1 VARRRPSCSCAPPFD
16 VSALLRSLLL
26 ALACALCAVPG
37 AARALLLDD
46 ARARIDGWPVVSVLA
61 DPGRQMTLADVRA
74 QRERFAPP
82 VTAPGTLG
90 HRRDAVW
97 LHLPLEVAAG
107 SDGRW
112 VLDLEYAV
120 LNRIDL
126 HLLDAEGRVVQQAR
140 LGNLQPFAERP
151 LPSRSHAVELALQ
164 PGARYEAWLRVET
177 LGAMIVP
184 LTLSKPP
191 AFWQHALR
199 EQMLQ
204 GLLAGLGLCLL
215 FYSLLQWVTLHDALL
230 PKYAL
235 LIGGGI
241 LFSLVQF
248 GIGAQYLWTDRFWA
262 ETHLAGIAA
271 LAASAGTFLFVEDV
285 LRGPERHRWFGP
297 VMKAGAAFLAL
308 VAVAYAVDLVDVHLV
323 TAVIGSVGLAPA
335 LLGLPG
341 ALALARRGNP
351 VGWLFIAAWIGY
363 FVSTAVMVALIR
375 GKLPANFWTL
385 HSFQLGTTLD
395 MLLFLRVLALRLH
408 AVHAESRRHARERD
422 SALSLART
430 DPLTGLPNR
439 RGLNA
444 ALADGLA
451 RATRARLMAVYLIDL
466 DGFKPVNDQHGHDAG
481 DALLC
486 AVATRLRASLR
497 GSDVVARLGGDEF
510 VVLAEGLPSDDKARE
525 LGDQLAAAFVDPFD
539 VQGLHFELGATLG
552 YALAPLDGEDPA
564 ALLKRADAAMY
575 AGKQD
580 GRNVLRLA
588 AP

>member
-1 VARRRPSCSCAPPFD
+1 MV
-16 VSALLRSLLL
+16 
-26 ALACALCAVPG
+26 ALACAACLAPAW
-37 AARALLLDD
+37 AATAAQPLVLDD
-46 ARARIDGWPVVSVLA
+46 ARARIDAWSAVTALG
-61 DPGRQMTLADVRA
+61 DTGKQMTLDDARVARD
-74 QRERFAPP
+74 RFAAPT
-82 VTAPGTLG
+82 TAPGTLG

-120 LNRIDL
+120 LNRADL
-126 HLLDAEGRVVQQAR
+126 YLLDAQGRLVRQAR
-140 LGNLQPFAERP
+140 LGNLQPYAERP

-191 AFWQHALR
+191 AFWQHALA

-215 FYSLLQWVTLHDALL
+215 FYSLLQWATLRDPLL

-271 LAASAGTFLFVEDV
+271 LAAAAGTFLFVEDV

-297 VMKAGAAFLAL
+297 AMKGGAAFLAV
-308 VAVAYAVDLVDVHLV
+308 VAVAYALDLIDVHAV
-323 TAVIGSVGLAPA
+323 SAVIGSVGLAPA
-335 LLGLPG
+335 LIGLPG
-341 ALALARRGNP
+341 ALKLARRGNP
-351 VGWLFIAAWIGY
+351 VGWLFIVAWVGY

-385 HSFQLGTTLD
+385 HSFQLGATLD

-408 AVHAESRRHARERD
+408 AVHDEARRSAHERD
-422 SALSLART
+422 SALSLAQT

-439 RGLNA
+439 RGLQA

-451 RATRARLMAVYLIDL
+451 RATRERLLAVYLIDL
-466 DGFKPVNDQHGHDAG
+466 DGFKPVNDKHGHDVG

-486 AVATRLRASLR
+486 AVAQRLRASLR

-510 VVLAEGLPSDDKARE
+510 VVVAQGLPSDDKARE
-525 LGDQLAAAFVDPFD
+525 LGDQVAAAFIDPFEL
-539 VQGLHFELGATLG
+539 QGLHFELGATLG
-552 YALAPLDGEDPA
+552 YALAPLDGDEPA

-580 GRNVLRLA
+580 GRNVLRLV
-588 AP
+588 

>member
-1 VARRRPSCSCAPPFD
+1 LPRSVLVALVCAACLLPAWAAPAAQ
-16 VSALLRSLLL
+16 AL
-26 ALACALCAVPG
+26 V
-37 AARALLLDD
+37 LDD
-46 ARARIDGWPVVSVLA
+46 ARQRIDAWPAVTTLGDA
-61 DPGRQMTLADVRA
+61 GKQMTLDDARA

-82 VTAPGTLG
+82 TTAPGTLG

-97 LHLPLEVAAG
+97 LHLPLAVAAG

-120 LNRIDL
+120 LNSVDL
-126 HLLDAEGRVVQQAR
+126 HLLDADGRLVREAR

-151 LPSRSHAVELALQ
+151 LPSRSHAIELALQ
-164 PGARYEAWLRVET
+164 PGARYELWLRIET
-177 LGAMIVP
+177 LGGMIVP

-191 AFWQHALR
+191 AFWQRALR

-215 FYSLLQWVTLHDALL
+215 FYSLLQWATLRDALL

-248 GIGAQYLWTDRFWA
+248 GIGAQYLWTDRLWA
-262 ETHLAGIAA
+262 ETHLASIAA
-271 LAASAGTFLFVEDV
+271 LAAAAGTFLFVEDV

-297 VMKAGAAFLAL
+297 AMKGGAAFLGL
-308 VAVAYAVDLVDVHLV
+308 VAAAYALDLIDVHAV
-323 TAVIGSVGLAPA
+323 SAVIGTVGLAPA
-335 LLGLPG
+335 LIGLPG
-341 ALALARRGNP
+341 ALKLARRGNP
-351 VGWLFIAAWIGY
+351 VGWLFIVAWIGY

-385 HSFQLGTTLD
+385 HSFQLGATLD

-408 AVHAESRRHARERD
+408 AVHAEARRSAHERD

-439 RGLNA
+439 RGLQA

-451 RATRARLMAVYLIDL
+451 RATRERLLAVYLIDL
-466 DGFKPVNDQHGHDAG
+466 DGFKPVNDRHGHDVG

-486 AVATRLRASLR
+486 AVAERLRNSLR
-497 GSDVVARLGGDEF
+497 ASDVVARLGGDEF
-510 VVLAEGLPSDDKARE
+510 VVVAQGLPSDDKARE
-525 LGDQLAAAFVDPFD
+525 LGDQVAAAFIDPFEL
-539 VQGLHFELGATLG
+539 QGLHFELGATLG
-552 YALAPLDGEDPA
+552 YALAPLDGDEPA

-575 AGKQD
+575 TGKQD

-588 AP
+588 AQ

>member
-1 VARRRPSCSCAPPFD
+1 MLPFA

-26 ALACALCAVPG
+26 ALVCALCAAT
-37 AARALLLDD
+37 AAAQPLLLDD
-46 ARARIDGWPVVSVLA
+46 ARSRIDAWAAVTVLG
-61 DPGRQMTLADVRA
+61 DPGRQMTLADARA
-74 QRERFAPP
+74 QRARFAPP
-82 VTAPGTLG
+82 TTAPGTLG

-97 LHLPLEVAAG
+97 LHLPIDVAAG

-112 VLDLEYAV
+112 VLDLQYAV
-120 LNRIDL
+120 LNRVDL
-126 HLLDAEGRVVQQAR
+126 HLLDADGRLVREAR

-151 LPSRSHAVELALQ
+151 LPSRSHAIELALQ

-191 AFWQHALR
+191 AFWQHALA

-215 FYSLLQWVTLHDALL
+215 FYSLLQWVTLRDALL

-248 GIGAQYLWTDRFWA
+248 GIGAQYLWTDRVWA
-262 ETHLAGIAA
+262 ETHLAGIGA

-285 LRGPERHRWFGP
+285 LRGPERRPWFGP
-297 VMKAGAAFLAL
+297 AMKGGAAFLAL
-308 VAVAYAVDLVDVHLV
+308 VAAAYAIDLVDVHFV
-323 TAVIGSVGLAPA
+323 SAIIGTVGLAPA
-335 LLGLPG
+335 LIGLPG
-341 ALALARRGNP
+341 ALQLARRGNP
-351 VGWLFIAAWIGY
+351 VGWLFIAAWVGY

-375 GKLPANFWTL
+375 GQLPANFWTL
-385 HSFQLGTTLD
+385 HSFQLGATLD

-408 AVHAESRRHARERD
+408 AVHEQSRRHAHERD
-422 SALSLART
+422 RALSLAHT

-444 ALADGLA
+444 ALADGLV
-451 RATRARLMAVYLIDL
+451 RATRERLMAVYLIDL
-466 DGFKPVNDQHGHDAG
+466 DGFKPVNDQHGHDVG

-510 VVLAEGLPSDDKARE
+510 VVVAEGLPSNDKARE
-525 LGDQLAAAFVDPFD
+525 LGDQVAAAFVDPFE

-552 YALAPLDGEDPA
+552 YALAPLDGDEPA

-580 GRNVLRLA
+580 GRNVLRV
-588 AP
+588 

>member
-1 VARRRPSCSCAPPFD
+1 MT
-16 VSALLRSLLL
+16 
-26 ALACALCAVPG
+26 
-37 AARALLLDD
+37 LDD
-46 ARARIDGWPVVSVLA
+46 A
-61 DPGRQMTLADVRA
+61 RA

-82 VTAPGTLG
+82 TTAPGTLG

-97 LHLPLEVAAG
+97 LHLPLAAAAG

-120 LNRIDL
+120 LNRVDL
-126 HLLDAEGRVVQQAR
+126 HLLDADGRLVREAR
-140 LGNLQPFAERP
+140 LGNLQPFAQRP
-151 LPSRSHAVELALQ
+151 LPSRSHAIELALQ
-164 PGARYEAWLRVET
+164 PGARYELWLRIET
-177 LGAMIVP
+177 LGGMIAP

-191 AFWQHALR
+191 AFWRHALA

-215 FYSLLQWVTLHDALL
+215 FYSLLQWATLRDALL

-248 GIGAQYLWTDRFWA
+248 GIGAQYLWTDRLWA

-271 LAASAGTFLFVEDV
+271 LAAAAGTFLFVEDV

-297 VMKAGAAFLAL
+297 AMKGGAVFLAL
-308 VAVAYAVDLVDVHLV
+308 VAVAYALDLIDVHAV
-323 TAVIGSVGLAPA
+323 SAVIGTVGLAPA
-335 LLGLPG
+335 LIGLPG
-341 ALALARRGNP
+341 ALKLARRGNP
-351 VGWLFIAAWIGY
+351 VGWLFIVAWIGY

-385 HSFQLGTTLD
+385 HSFQLGATLD

-408 AVHAESRRHARERD
+408 AVHAEARRSAHERD

-439 RGLNA
+439 RGLQA

-451 RATRARLMAVYLIDL
+451 RATRERLLAVYLIDL
-466 DGFKPVNDQHGHDAG
+466 DGFKPVNDRHGHDVG

-486 AVATRLRASLR
+486 AVAERLRNSLR
-497 GSDVVARLGGDEF
+497 ASDVVARLGGDEF
-510 VVLAEGLPSDDKARE
+510 VVVAQGLPSDDKARE
-525 LGDQLAAAFVDPFD
+525 LGDQVAAAFIDPFEL
-539 VQGLHFELGATLG
+539 QGLHFELGATLG
-552 YALAPLDGEDPA
+552 YALAPLDGDEPA
-564 ALLKRADAAMY
+564 SLLKRADAAMY
-575 AGKQD
+575 TGKQD

>member
-1 VARRRPSCSCAPPFD
+1 VLPFA
-16 VSALLRSLLL
+16 VSALLRSLLVT
-26 ALACALCAVPG
+26 LACALCSAAAV
-37 AARALLLDD
+37 AQALVLDD
-46 ARARIDGWPVVSVLA
+46 ARSRIDAWPALTVLG
-61 DPGRQMTLADVRA
+61 DPGKQMTLADARA
-74 QRERFAPP
+74 QRERFVPP
-82 VTAPGTLG
+82 TTADGTLG

-97 LHLPLEVAAG
+97 LRLPIDVAAG

-126 HLLDAEGRVVQQAR
+126 HLLDADGGLVREAR

-215 FYSLLQWVTLHDALL
+215 FYSLLQWVTLRDALL

-248 GIGAQYLWTDRFWA
+248 GIGAQYLWTDRLWA

-285 LRGPERHRWFGP
+285 LRGPERHPWFGP
-297 VMKAGAAFLAL
+297 AMKGGAAFLAL
-308 VAVAYAVDLVDVHLV
+308 VAAAYAIDLVDVHFV
-323 TAVIGSVGLAPA
+323 SAIIGTVGLAPA

-341 ALALARRGNP
+341 ALKLARRGNP

-385 HSFQLGTTLD
+385 HSFQLGATLD

-408 AVHAESRRHARERD
+408 AVHEQSRRHAHERD
-422 SALSLART
+422 SALSLAHT

-444 ALADGLA
+444 ALTEGLV
-451 RATRARLMAVYLIDL
+451 RATRERLMAVYLIDL
-466 DGFKPVNDQHGHDAG
+466 DGFKPVNDQHGHDVG

-510 VVLAEGLPSDDKARE
+510 VVVAQGLPSDDKARE
-525 LGDQLAAAFVDPFD
+525 LGDQVAAAFIDPFE

-552 YALAPLDGEDPA
+552 YALAPLDGDEPA

-580 GRNVLRLA
+580 GRNVLRLTT
-588 AP
+588 

>member
-1 VARRRPSCSCAPPFD
+1 MPASTAT
-16 VSALLRSLLL
+16 ATQSL
-26 ALACALCAVPG
+26 V
-37 AARALLLDD
+37 LDD
-46 ARARIDGWPVVSVLA
+46 ARARIDAWPAVTVLG
-61 DPGRQMTLADVRA
+61 DPGKQMTLDDARA
-74 QRERFAPP
+74 QRARFAPP
-82 VTAPGTLG
+82 TTAPGTLG

-97 LHLPLEVAAG
+97 LRLPLEVAAG

-126 HLLDAEGRVVQQAR
+126 YLLDADGRLVRQAR
-140 LGNLQPFAERP
+140 LGNLQPNAQRP
-151 LPSRSHAVELALQ
+151 LPSRSHAIELALQ
-164 PGARYEAWLRVET
+164 PGARYEAWLRIET
-177 LGAMIVP
+177 LGGMIVP

-215 FYSLLQWVTLHDALL
+215 FYSLLQWATLRDALL

-248 GIGAQYLWTDRFWA
+248 GIGAQYLWTDRLWA

-271 LAASAGTFLFVEDV
+271 LAAAAGTFLFVEDV
-285 LRGPERHRWFGP
+285 LRGPERQRWFGP
-297 VMKAGAAFLAL
+297 AMKGGAAFLAL
-308 VAVAYAVDLVDVHLV
+308 VAAAYALDLIDVHAV
-323 TAVIGSVGLAPA
+323 SAVIGSVGLAPA
-335 LLGLPG
+335 LIGLPG
-341 ALALARRGNP
+341 ALKLARRGNP
-351 VGWLFIAAWIGY
+351 VGWLFIAAWVGY

-385 HSFQLGTTLD
+385 HSFQLGATLD

-408 AVHAESRRHARERD
+408 AVHAEAQRSAHERD

-439 RGLNA
+439 RGLQA

-451 RATRARLMAVYLIDL
+451 RATPERLLAVYLIDL
-466 DGFKPVNDQHGHDAG
+466 DGFKPVNDKHGHDVG

-486 AVATRLRASLR
+486 AVAERLRASLR
-497 GSDVVARLGGDEF
+497 ASDVVARLGGDEF
-510 VVLAEGLPSDDKARE
+510 VVVAQGLPSDDKARE
-525 LGDQLAAAFVDPFD
+525 LGDQVAAAFIDPFEL
-539 VQGLHFELGATLG
+539 QGLHFELGATLG
-552 YALAPLDGEDPA
+552 YALAPLDGDEPA

-580 GRNVLRLA
+580 GRNVLRWT
-588 AP
+588 